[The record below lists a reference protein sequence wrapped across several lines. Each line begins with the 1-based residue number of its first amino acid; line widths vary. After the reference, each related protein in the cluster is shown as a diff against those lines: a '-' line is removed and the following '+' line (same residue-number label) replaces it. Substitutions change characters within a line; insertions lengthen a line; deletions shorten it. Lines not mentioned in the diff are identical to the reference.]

1 MVQILINKKTLHYSL
16 PYIGHF
22 SHVAKKKLRHICERF
37 CKDTDIKIV
46 FSPLKLSRFFS
57 WKDTLPKYLQ
67 SHVVYQ
73 FACAGHKACYIGE
86 TKRHLNTSTEEH
98 LRKDKKSHL
107 YSHLQ
112 ENPQCQEIVNFD
124 CLEIIDR
131 ASFYFRLQIKEA
143 MHINWKNPK

>member
-22 SHVAKKKLRHICERF
+22 SDVAKKKLRHICERF

-73 FACAGHKACYIGE
+73 FACAGHKACCIGE
-86 TKRHLNTSTEEH
+86 TKRHLNTSIEEH